1 MLTRVAPSTGVE
13 RKAASY
19 ITYEDQTMRYSPFVL
34 ILLASSATAILAQQT
49 SPSSAVTYKPAEQTG
64 TVPAPTCPPT
74 FDFHPEV
81 NGIYSIAGDIKA
93 PKLKHYVPAQWSNE
107 AKTRGA
113 FNPFKPDPSAVSFV
127 VDTQGVP
134 QDVCILKPA
143 GYGLDAEAAK
153 AVWQYRYQPAT
164 KGDGTP
170 VAVRVSIRVIFSP
183 QP

>member
-1 MLTRVAPSTGVE
+1 VNPE
-13 RKAASY
+13 
-19 ITYEDQTMRYSPFVL
+19 EQTMRTSPFVL
-34 ILLASSATAILAQQT
+34 ILLASSATVMLAQQT
-49 SPSSAVTYKPAEQTG
+49 SPASAVAYKPAEQTG

-81 NGIYSIAGDIKA
+81 DGVYSIGGDIKM
-93 PKLKHYVPAQWSNE
+93 PKLKHSVAAQWSNE

-113 FNPFKPDPSAVSFV
+113 FNPFKPEPSAVSFV
-127 VDTQGVP
+127 VDTQGIP

-153 AVWQYRYQPAT
+153 AVWQYRFQPAT

-170 VAVRVSIRVIFSP
+170 VAVRVSIHVSFNAKP
-183 QP
+183 

>member
-1 MLTRVAPSTGVE
+1 
-13 RKAASY
+13 
-19 ITYEDQTMRYSPFVL
+19 MRYSPFVL
-34 ILLASSATAILAQQT
+34 IVLASSATAMLAQQT
-49 SPSSAVTYKPAEQTG
+49 SPASAVAYKPAEQTS

-74 FDFHPEV
+74 FEFHPEV
-81 NGIYSIAGDIKA
+81 DGIYNVGGDIKA

-113 FNPFKPDPSAVSFV
+113 FNPFKPEPSAVSFV
-127 VDTQGVP
+127 VDTQGLP

-153 AVWQYRYQPAT
+153 AVWQYRFQPAT
-164 KGDGTP
+164 KSDGTA
-170 VAVRVSIRVIFSP
+170 VAVRVSIHVAFNA

>member
-1 MLTRVAPSTGVE
+1 
-13 RKAASY
+13 
-19 ITYEDQTMRYSPFVL
+19 MRTSPFVL
-34 ILLASSATAILAQQT
+34 VLLASSAAAIMAQQT
-49 SPSSAVTYKPAEQTG
+49 SPASTPAYKPAEQAG
-64 TVPAPTCPPT
+64 TVPAPTCPAT

-81 NGIYSIAGDIKA
+81 DGVYNIGGDIKA
-93 PKLKHYVPAQWSNE
+93 PKLKHYVAAKWSNE

-153 AVWQYRYQPAT
+153 AVWQYRFQPAT
-164 KGDGTP
+164 KADGTP
-170 VAVRVSIRVIFSP
+170 VAVRVSIHVAFSAAP
-183 QP
+183 